1 MPFTRNVATQT
12 IPVHTVERSSTMCL
26 TPNCLTAANIHT
38 EQFHFSMLKVTCIQQ
53 IEYTVQLLPTI
64 DKLSEEDLM
73 KMDVVL
79 PEGKL
84 NGRLFNLNT
93 KNENIILRRLCR
105 PEIWKQFGFSHI
117 KPETTSKHRQFNK
130 QYCLYASGYQCSPP
144 LITIDHVNQP
154 FGSLS
159 QLTFMLNWIT
169 DVTHVT
175 LLRQRLTNKQ
185 WSTLS
190 LEIAAI
196 DLAFRSLMKNLLL
209 QRYPLVFSS
218 GYHDVSEKLQY
229 ITRCIPLISKSLMR
243 IIQNSQNE
251 NFRSK
256 ATEFAQRTRAHTN
269 LSFIPNGR
277 IKYDVDST
285 PEQMRKIFSN
295 GLYSIARDIKV
306 HIPAFQ
312 EYSSSD
318 EETLNTKVVK
328 KSKIISKL
336 NRNKSN
342 SDNVFEDL
350 FDSYGINN
358 YGEAKDIQPVYLEC
372 DTDNNDDIDLFAS
385 DITSDVDDYTGS
397 LFDADDEDNRD
408 FGETVFE
415 EPSGSDT
422 DNFLQEDLHYLD
434 NENRSNFSVF
444 DQCNNADFSDSK
456 ITDVKDA
463 RVVPD
468 DDVELLNF
476 DEFEDKHFF
485 VNTRDTLE
493 LSHTSD
499 FCVTNN
505 KIVSTSQIQCA
516 NLHCFSD
523 EQHNNSEDVFFDI
536 MFEE

>member
-1 MPFTRNVATQT
+1 
-12 IPVHTVERSSTMCL
+12 
-26 TPNCLTAANIHT
+26 
-38 EQFHFSMLKVTCIQQ
+38 
-53 IEYTVQLLPTI
+53 I
-64 DKLSEEDLM
+64 D
-73 KMDVVL
+73 
-79 PEGKL
+79 
-84 NGRLFNLNT
+84 GRLFNLNT

-117 KPETTSKHRQFNK
+117 KPETTSRHRQFNK
-130 QYCLYASGYQCSPP
+130 
-144 LITIDHVNQP
+144 H
-154 FGSLS
+154 
-159 QLTFMLNWIT
+159 
-169 DVTHVT
+169 VTHVT

-218 GYHDVSEKLQY
+218 GYHDKLQY

-328 KSKIISKL
+328 KSKIKSKL
-336 NRNKSN
+336 NRDKSN

-358 YGEAKDIQPVYLEC
+358 YGEAKDIQTVYLEC
-372 DTDNNDDIDLFAS
+372 DNDNNDDIDLFAS

-397 LFDADDEDNRD
+397 LFDADEEDNRD

-415 EPSGSDT
+415 EPTGSDT

-434 NENRSNFSVF
+434 NENCSNFRGVF

-456 ITDVKDA
+456 VTDVKDA
-463 RVVPD
+463 CVVPD

-499 FCVTNN
+499 LCVTNN